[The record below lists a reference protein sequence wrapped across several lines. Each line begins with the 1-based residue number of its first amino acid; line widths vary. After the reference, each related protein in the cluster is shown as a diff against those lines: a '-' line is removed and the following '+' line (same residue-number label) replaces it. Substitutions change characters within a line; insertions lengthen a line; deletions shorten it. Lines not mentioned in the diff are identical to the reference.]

1 MVLKIKLIL
10 EKGKKENVNIKY
22 ILIQL
27 NTILLNIYIFALH
40 FYSNTQ
46 HYFKKRKKSSTLEIN
61 DIKLSDLCY
70 TS

>member
-27 NTILLNIYIFALH
+27 NKILLNIYIFALH

-46 HYFKKRKKSSTLEIN
+46 HYFKKRKKVVL
-61 DIKLSDLCY
+61 
-70 TS
+70 